1 MVESLAIVSPFYP
14 PSVGGVERFSR
25 AFAREA
31 AARGVRVNVVT
42 TAAVRTPQIAVED
55 EGINVL
61 RLPAWYV
68 PVAGSSFPIPR
79 AGMRALGEY
88 LDCDI
93 VLAQTRFYLTTLL
106 AAAIASRRGR
116 RICVLDHGS
125 GPLRSGS
132 AFAAASLAYERA
144 VTAALKRFSP
154 DFFGVSAAS
163 VAWLEHFGIRGA
175 GELPNGISPRAQ
187 MPARSAAPGSKTV
200 VFFAGR
206 LLPEKGVR
214 ELVEGV
220 ERLAAAGL
228 DIELRIAGEG
238 PLAAWLV
245 QRAATHPF
253 LTALGRLEAAGVAAE
268 MERATLFV
276 NPSNYAEGLPTILLE
291 AGCAALG
298 VVSTPRGG
306 GGELVRDGETGWLI
320 PLGEAS
326 SIATALEDAIARPQ
340 EAIRRGAAL
349 FALVQSRYTW
359 PAIVGSFLDRFDV
372 RTKDE

>member
-42 TAAVRTPQIAVED
+42 TAAVRTPQTAVED
-55 EGINVL
+55 ERINVL

-79 AGMRALGEY
+79 AGLGVLREY
-88 LDCDI
+88 LDCDV
-93 VLAQTRFYLTTLL
+93 VLAQTRFYPTTLL
-106 AAAIASRRGR
+106 AAAVASRRGR

-132 AFAAASLAYERA
+132 AFAAASLTYERA
-144 VTAALKRFSP
+144 VTAALKLFRP
-154 DFFGVSAAS
+154 EFFGVSAAS

-175 GELPNGISPRAQ
+175 GEIPNGIAPRAG
-187 MPARSAAPGSKTV
+187 MPARSAAPRAKTV

-214 ELVEGV
+214 ELVAGV
-220 ERLAAAGL
+220 ELLTGAGR
-228 DIELRIAGEG
+228 DIELRIAGDG
-238 PLAAWLV
+238 PLSAWLA
-245 QRAATHPF
+245 RHAAVHPF
-253 LTALGRLEAAGVAAE
+253 VVPLGRLEPEAVAAE

-291 AGCAALG
+291 AGSAALG

-306 GGELVRDGETGWLI
+306 GGELVRDGETGWLV
-320 PLGEAS
+320 PRGEAS
-326 SIATALEDAIARPQ
+326 SIAAALEDAIARPQ

-372 RTKDE
+372 RTRDG